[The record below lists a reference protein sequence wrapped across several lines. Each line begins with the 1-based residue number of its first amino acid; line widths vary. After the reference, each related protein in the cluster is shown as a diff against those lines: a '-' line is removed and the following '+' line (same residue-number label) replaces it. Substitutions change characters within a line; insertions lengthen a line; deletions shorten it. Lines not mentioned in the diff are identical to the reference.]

1 MKKIGIIAGAGLLP
15 YEVMKSCQ
23 QDSIQYAIC
32 NFENETD
39 KEELLNS
46 EHQKIFKIHEIS
58 NLIRFLK
65 AQKVTHVTLAGKF
78 KRAEI
83 KRLLLDSK
91 GIKLFAKIIK
101 NGLADNAILTAIIE
115 FFENEGFEVIPPEK
129 IAKNLNVEKGLI
141 TKLRPSKSDY
151 DDIEY
156 GLRILKSTAS
166 LDIGQ
171 SLIVQN
177 KLVLG
182 IEAAEGTDELIRRC
196 KNLGEKGSKS
206 ILIKICKPTQDKR
219 VDLPSIGPNTVR
231 NAIENNVKGIA
242 IESESSI
249 FIDKDQALE
258 LANSNGIFIV
268 GI

>member
-1 MKKIGIIAGAGLLP
+1 MKKIGIIAGSGSLP

-23 QDSIQYAIC
+23 QDSIPHAIC

-39 KEELLNS
+39 NADLLSSDN
-46 EHQKIFKIHEIS
+46 QKLFKVYEIS
-58 NLIRFLK
+58 NLIKFLN

-83 KRLLLDSK
+83 NRLLLDSK

-115 FFENEGFEVIPPEK
+115 FFENEGFQIIPPEK
-129 IAKNLNVEKGLI
+129 IAKNLKIEKGNF
-141 TKLRPSKSDY
+141 TKKKPSKADY
-151 DDIEY
+151 ENIEY
-156 GLRILKSTAS
+156 GLKILKATSS

-177 KLVLG
+177 KLILG

-196 KNLGEKGSKS
+196 KNLGEKNCKS
-206 ILIKICKPTQDKR
+206 FLIKICKPTQDKR
-219 VDLPSIGPNTVR
+219 IDLPSIGPNTVR

-242 IESESSI
+242 IEAGSSV

-258 LANSNGIFIV
+258 LANTNGIFIV